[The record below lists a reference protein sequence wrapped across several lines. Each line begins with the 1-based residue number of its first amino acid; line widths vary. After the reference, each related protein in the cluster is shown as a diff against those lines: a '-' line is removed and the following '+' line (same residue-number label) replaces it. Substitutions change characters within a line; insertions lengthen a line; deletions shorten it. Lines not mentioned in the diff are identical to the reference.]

1 MSSNW
6 IFRIVLYGEMCGDH
20 TREGEEERRVY
31 GGKVEEE
38 EKEGG
43 RTEKGNISGEGKKR
57 SEIQD

>member
-1 MSSNW
+1 
-6 IFRIVLYGEMCGDH
+6 MCGDH

-43 RTEKGNISGEGKKR
+43 RTEKGNISGEGKNR